1 MTKELLDADGQAG
14 RVWVPDSLL
23 NTVTRSEKLSRL
35 LGCDLSLKMEHK
47 QRTGSFKLRGAHSKL
62 SLMAQQ
68 QQQTSI
74 VTASTGNHGL
84 ACVDAMATYN
94 IRGKVSCDW
103 SVLSS

>member
-1 MTKELLDADGQAG
+1 M
-14 RVWVPDSLL
+14 
-23 NTVTRSEKLSRL
+23 TRSEKLSRL
-35 LGCDLSLKMEHK
+35 LGCDLSLKMEHR

-62 SLMAQQ
+62 SLMAQQQQQ

-94 IRGKVSCDW
+94 IRGKVTCDW
-103 SVLSS
+103 SV

>member
-1 MTKELLDADGQAG
+1 M
-14 RVWVPDSLL
+14 
-23 NTVTRSEKLSRL
+23 TRSEKLSRL
-35 LGCDLSLKMEHK
+35 LGCDLSLKMEHR

-62 SLMAQQ
+62 SLMAQQQQQ

-103 SVLSS
+103 SV

>member
-1 MTKELLDADGQAG
+1 MTKELWDADGQAG
-14 RVWVPDSLL
+14 KVWVPDSLL

-68 QQQTSI
+68 QQQQQPSI

-103 SVLSS
+103 SV

>member
-1 MTKELLDADGQAG
+1 M
-14 RVWVPDSLL
+14 
-23 NTVTRSEKLSRL
+23 TRSEKLSRL

-68 QQQTSI
+68 QQQQQQQTSI

-103 SVLSS
+103 SV

>member
-1 MTKELLDADGQAG
+1 M
-14 RVWVPDSLL
+14 
-23 NTVTRSEKLSRL
+23 TRSEKLSRL

-68 QQQTSI
+68 QQQQQPSI

-103 SVLSS
+103 SV

>member
-1 MTKELLDADGQAG
+1 M
-14 RVWVPDSLL
+14 
-23 NTVTRSEKLSRL
+23 TRSEKLSRL

-68 QQQTSI
+68 QQQQQQQQQPSI

-103 SVLSS
+103 SV

>member
-1 MTKELLDADGQAG
+1 M
-14 RVWVPDSLL
+14 
-23 NTVTRSEKLSRL
+23 TRSEKLSRL

-68 QQQTSI
+68 QQQT
-74 VTASTGNHGL
+74 TGNHGL

-94 IRGKVSCDW
+94 IRGKVTCDW
-103 SVLSS
+103 SV

>member
-1 MTKELLDADGQAG
+1 M
-14 RVWVPDSLL
+14 
-23 NTVTRSEKLSRL
+23 TRSEKLSRL
-35 LGCDLSLKMEHK
+35 LGCDLSLKMEHR

-62 SLMAQQ
+62 SLMAQQQQQQ

-103 SVLSS
+103 SV

>member
-1 MTKELLDADGQAG
+1 M
-14 RVWVPDSLL
+14 
-23 NTVTRSEKLSRL
+23 TRSEKLSRL

-68 QQQTSI
+68 QQQQQPSI

-94 IRGKVSCDW
+94 IRGKVTCDW
-103 SVLSS
+103 SV

>member
-1 MTKELLDADGQAG
+1 M
-14 RVWVPDSLL
+14 
-23 NTVTRSEKLSRL
+23 TRSEKLSRL
-35 LGCDLSLKMEHK
+35 LGCDLSLKMEHR

-68 QQQTSI
+68 QQQQQPSI

-94 IRGKVSCDW
+94 IRGKVTCDW
-103 SVLSS
+103 SV

>member
-1 MTKELLDADGQAG
+1 M
-14 RVWVPDSLL
+14 
-23 NTVTRSEKLSRL
+23 TRSEKLSRL

-68 QQQTSI
+68 QQQQQPSI

>member
-1 MTKELLDADGQAG
+1 
-14 RVWVPDSLL
+14 
-23 NTVTRSEKLSRL
+23 
-35 LGCDLSLKMEHK
+35 MEHR

-62 SLMAQQ
+62 SLMAQQQQQQ